1 MRAIRGRDISMI
13 FQDPSTSFDALYT
26 IGFQIMEAMLTHNV
40 YARQEAEERAV
51 EMLRLVG
58 IPSPRDRLKR
68 YPHEFSGGMLQRA
81 MIAMALCCDPRM
93 VIADEPTSSL
103 DVTTQAQILDLMRD
117 LQEKLGTSLL
127 LITHNMGVVAEMADE
142 VAVMYSGRIVERA
155 KTEEILKS
163 PCHPYTIGLLKCI
176 PRLNVKERL
185 ETIPGVQEVCFED
198 RGCSFNPRCEKGK
211 AGCEEAIPE
220 LQEVTPG
227 HYVAC
232 LQT

>member
-1 MRAIRGRDISMI
+1 
-13 FQDPSTSFDALYT
+13 
-26 IGFQIMEAMLTHNV
+26 
-40 YARQEAEERAV
+40 
-51 EMLRLVG
+51 
-58 IPSPRDRLKR
+58 
-68 YPHEFSGGMLQRA
+68 MLQRA

-103 DVTTQAQILDLMRD
+103 DVTTQAQILRLMRD
-117 LQEKLGTSLL
+117 LQEKFGTSLL

-163 PCHPYTIGLLKCI
+163 PRHPYTVGLLKCI

-185 ETIPGVQEVCFED
+185 ESIPGVQEIRLED
-198 RGCSFNPRCEKGK
+198 KGCSFTPRCKKNRPDCKEV
-211 AGCEEAIPE
+211 IPD

-232 LQT
+232 TQT